1 MTTTTNV
8 TVNINGT
15 QATTFADALALLAGA
30 FTSPESSGYDGECT
44 EQYGVIED
52 FTSRDWNFV
61 EFPDLWRPTMV
72 KTGEIKVKR
81 FDPLTD
87 SPWMG
92 RAVFDSKEEA
102 KEYADSLYYS
112 TKEKIHCPKLV
123 PAVGQLGYYV
133 TLSDGE
139 FVVKEHTRAE
149 QDDELVKAKR
159 LSRNSDNMQRIANE
173 LNELLRAMDS
183 FFLG

>member
-1 MTTTTNV
+1 MTTTNV

-52 FTSRDWNFV
+52 FTSRDWNFA
-61 EFPDLWRPTMV
+61 EFADLWRPTMT

-92 RAVFDSKEEA
+92 RAVFECKDEA
-102 KEYADSLYYS
+102 KEYADALYAAV
-112 TKEKIHCPKLV
+112 KDKLHCPKKV
-123 PAVGQLGYYV
+123 PAVGQDGYFV

-139 FVVKEHTRAE
+139 FVVKSYTRVE
-149 QDDELVKAKR
+149 QDDALVEAKR
-159 LSRNSDNMQRIANE
+159 LSRNSDNMQRIADE
-173 LNELLRAMDS
+173 LNELL
-183 FFLG
+183 

>member
-1 MTTTTNV
+1 MTTTNV

-15 QATTFADALALLAGA
+15 QATTFSDALALLAGL
-30 FTSPESSGYDGECT
+30 FSPTESTDHPPVDDDSVCAAEDA
-44 EQYGVIED
+44 IEE
-52 FTSRDWNFV
+52 FTSREWNAV
-61 EFPDLWRPTMV
+61 EFPDLWRPTMI

-102 KEYADSLYYS
+102 KEYADLLYAAA
-112 TKEKIHCPKLV
+112 KEKIHCPKLV

-139 FVVKEHTRAE
+139 FVVKEHARVE
-149 QDDELVKAKR
+149 QDDALVEAKR
-159 LSRNSDNMQRIANE
+159 LSRNSDNMQRIADE
-173 LNELLRAMDS
+173 LNELL
-183 FFLG
+183 

>member
-8 TVNINGT
+8 TVSINGT
-15 QATTFADALALLAGA
+15 QVSTFADALALLAGV
-30 FTSPESSGYDGECT
+30 FTSTCGEPHT
-44 EQYGVIED
+44 AED
-52 FTSRDWNFV
+52 AIDEFQSRDWNFA
-61 EFPDLWRPTMV
+61 EFADLWRPTMT

-92 RAVFDSKEEA
+92 RAVFECKDEA
-102 KEYADSLYYS
+102 KEYADALYAAV
-112 TKEKIHCPKLV
+112 KDKLHCPKKV
-123 PAVGQLGYYV
+123 PAVGQDGYFV

-139 FVVKEHTRAE
+139 FVAKHHYRAE

-159 LSRNSDNMQRIANE
+159 LSRNYDNMQRIANE
-173 LNELLRAMDS
+173 LNELL
-183 FFLG
+183 

>member
-1 MTTTTNV
+1 MTTTNV

-52 FTSRDWNFV
+52 FTSRDWNFA
-61 EFPDLWRPTMV
+61 EFADLWRPTMT

-92 RAVFDSKEEA
+92 RAVFECKDEA
-102 KEYADSLYYS
+102 KEYADALYAAV
-112 TKEKIHCPKLV
+112 KDKLHCPKKV
-123 PAVGQLGYYV
+123 PAVGQDGYFV

-139 FVVKEHTRAE
+139 FVVKSYTRVE
-149 QDDELVKAKR
+149 QDDALVEAKR
-159 LSRNSDNMQRIANE
+159 LSRNSDNMQRIADE
-173 LNELLRAMDS
+173 LNE
-183 FFLG
+183 FL

>member
-1 MTTTTNV
+1 MTTTNV

-44 EQYGVIED
+44 EPRDAIED
-52 FTSRDWNFV
+52 FTSRDWNFA
-61 EFPDLWRPTMV
+61 EFADLWRPTMT

-92 RAVFDSKEEA
+92 RAVFECKDEA
-102 KEYADSLYYS
+102 KEYADALYAAV
-112 TKEKIHCPKLV
+112 KDKLHCPKKV
-123 PAVGQLGYYV
+123 PAVGQDGYFV

-139 FVVKEHTRAE
+139 FVVKSYTRVE
-149 QDDELVKAKR
+149 QDDALVEAKR
-159 LSRNSDNMQRIANE
+159 LSRNSDIMKRIADE
-173 LNELLRAMDS
+173 LNELI
-183 FFLG
+183 

>member
-30 FTSPESSGYDGECT
+30 FASPESSDHGDECT
-44 EQYGVIED
+44 EQHDAIED
-52 FTSRDWNFV
+52 FTSRDWNFA
-61 EFPDLWRPTMV
+61 EFADLWRPTMT

-92 RAVFDSKEEA
+92 RAVFECKDEA
-102 KEYADSLYYS
+102 KEYADALYAAV
-112 TKEKIHCPKLV
+112 KDKLHCPKKV
-123 PAVGQLGYYV
+123 PAVGQHGYFV

-139 FVVKEHTRAE
+139 FVATNHYRAE

-159 LSRNSDNMQRIANE
+159 LSRNYDNMQRIANE
-173 LNELLRAMDS
+173 LNELL
-183 FFLG
+183 

>member
-1 MTTTTNV
+1 MNTTNV

-15 QATTFADALALLAGA
+15 QATTFGDALTLLAGL
-30 FTSPESSGYDGECT
+30 FSPTESTDYSPVDYSPEGPAADWCANEI
-44 EQYGVIED
+44 Q
-52 FTSRDWNFV
+52 SREWNFV
-61 EFPDLWRPTMV
+61 EFPDLWRPTMI

-102 KEYADSLYYS
+102 KEYADLLYAAA
-112 TKEKIHCPKLV
+112 KGKIHCPKLV
-123 PAVGQLGYYV
+123 PEVGQLGYYV

-139 FVVKEHTRAE
+139 FVVKEHTRVE
-149 QDDELVKAKR
+149 QDDALVEAKR
-159 LSRNSDNMQRIANE
+159 LSWSSGNMRRMADE
-173 LNELLRAMDS
+173 LNELL
-183 FFLG
+183 

>member
-1 MTTTTNV
+1 MTTTNV

-44 EQYGVIED
+44 EQRDAIED
-52 FTSRDWNFV
+52 FTSRDWNFA
-61 EFPDLWRPTMV
+61 EFAGLWRPTMT

-92 RAVFDSKEEA
+92 RAVFECKDEA
-102 KEYADSLYYS
+102 KEYADALYAAV
-112 TKEKIHCPKLV
+112 KDKLHCPKKV
-123 PAVGQLGYYV
+123 PAVDEAGFYV
-133 TLSDGE
+133 TLIDGE
-139 FVVKEHTRAE
+139 FVVKNHIRRE
-149 QDDELVKAKR
+149 QEDELVAVKR
-159 LSRNSDNMQRIANE
+159 LSRNYGNMQRIANE
-173 LNELLRAMDS
+173 LNELL
-183 FFLG
+183 

>member
-1 MTTTTNV
+1 MTTTNV

-15 QATTFADALALLAGA
+15 QATTFTDALALLAGA
-30 FTSPESSGYDGECT
+30 FASPESSDHDEECT

-52 FTSRDWNFV
+52 FTSRDWNFA
-61 EFPDLWRPTMV
+61 EFADLWRPTMT

-92 RAVFDSKEEA
+92 RAVFECKDEA
-102 KEYADSLYYS
+102 KEYADALYAAV
-112 TKEKIHCPKLV
+112 KDKLHCPKKV
-123 PAVGQLGYYV
+123 PAVGQEGYFV

-139 FVVKEHTRAE
+139 FVVTTHYRAE

-159 LSRNSDNMQRIANE
+159 LSRNYDNMQRIADE
-173 LNELLRAMDS
+173 LNE
-183 FFLG
+183 FL

>member
-1 MTTTTNV
+1 MTTTNV

-15 QATTFADALALLAGA
+15 QATTFGDALALLAEL
-30 FTSPESSGYDGECT
+30 FSSTESTDHSPVDDSSEGSAT
-44 EQYGVIED
+44 EDAIEE
-52 FTSRDWNFV
+52 FTSREWNAV
-61 EFPDLWRPTMV
+61 EFPELWRPTMI

-92 RAVFDSKEEA
+92 RAVFDSKEGA
-102 KEYADSLYYS
+102 KEYADLLYAA

-139 FVVKEHTRAE
+139 FVVKEHARVE
-149 QDDELVKAKR
+149 QDDALVEAKR
-159 LSRNSDNMQRIANE
+159 LSRNSDNMQRIADG
-173 LNELLRAMDS
+173 LNELL
-183 FFLG
+183 

>member
-30 FTSPESSGYDGECT
+30 FASPESSDHDDECT
-44 EQYGVIED
+44 EQHDAIED
-52 FTSRDWNFV
+52 FTSRDWSFA
-61 EFPDLWRPTMV
+61 EFADLWRPTMT

-92 RAVFDSKEEA
+92 RAVFECKDEA
-102 KEYADSLYYS
+102 KEYADALYAAS
-112 TKEKIHCPKLV
+112 KDKLHCPKKV
-123 PAVGQLGYYV
+123 PAVGQDGYFV

-139 FVVKEHTRAE
+139 FVAKHHYRAE

-159 LSRNSDNMQRIANE
+159 LSRNYDNMQRIANE
-173 LNELLRAMDS
+173 LNELL
-183 FFLG
+183 